1 VLCYNVLKV
10 YGEFGV
16 PVEIEKEILDYIHD
30 YVTIDDK
37 DFALLNSDFVK
48 KELDRLSKI
57 AHLGLMSKL
66 RRLARHDK
74 LEHAYGT
81 YWLCKQCMEKKPRL
95 VEDVVPFRLAGLL
108 HGIGHAPFSYDTE
121 YAIAKLY
128 QVHSPT
134 RTWVDDVFS
143 VCCEFV
149 QDQRVTEAARRMRS
163 HIDYEMLH
171 RWFGAFKIAK
181 SSASELNTEIGK
193 KVARILVDTDLFAHK
208 LLDELD
214 KLDYIPRDILYLA
227 IGRID
232 LNFPLLLNQFDKG
245 QDEVL
250 IRPNVSSIIEST
262 SDCLCDQA
270 YLCPEDKC
278 LRQLLEKCIVTE
290 VMDGNHTVEELIV
303 LDGDDAM
310 QDELLRF
317 RSGRIDLEE
326 AVRRVKGGTIKEIVS
341 MVGDSVESSLFDVEM
356 DLVRTNRRGIS
367 RYHETKGV
375 YVQCT
380 PNPYYAGVFFFDWS
394 ISGFLASVA
403 YDFNSKSPQNVIT
416 VLSRA
421 EQWLPSNLYGVNAS
435 FGKDALRLL
444 TGFDIETHL
453 ERYAD
458 IMPQIIKRHLKAPEE
473 EWKKELFNKSWS
485 LYEEA
490 PQIFAIYEDDE
501 ISPIDHFLEFP
512 QCWNTEMVGRVLDEC
527 RNTFNRMQ
535 KHRKG
540 KTKNHDDGK
549 DRLLEYLTYLETV
562 LWIGKKGYIGWVLP
576 SVWLV
581 REKDKK
587 RIAEIDVVALYV
599 EKEFR
604 SPVKIRLL
612 EVSTN
617 KSLDNKE
624 ENRKKLRDV
633 AHYIRSRFPRKVEV
647 RALFNGEEVV
657 PPY

>member
-1 VLCYNVLKV
+1 M
-10 YGEFGV
+10 
-16 PVEIEKEILDYIHD
+16 EIEKQILDYIHD
-30 YVTIDDK
+30 YITIDDE
-37 DFALLNSDFVK
+37 DFALLSNDFAK
-48 KELDRLSKI
+48 KELNRLSRI

-81 YWLCKQCMEKKPRL
+81 YWLCRQCMERKPRL
-95 VEDVVPFRLAGLL
+95 VSDDVPFRLAGLL

-134 RTWVDDVFS
+134 RRWVDDVFS
-143 VCCEFV
+143 VCCDFA
-149 QDQRVTEAARRMRS
+149 QDSGVTKAAKRMRS

-171 RWFGAFKIAK
+171 RWFGVFKIAK
-181 SSASELNTEIGK
+181 SSESELNTAIGK
-193 KVARILVDTDLFAHK
+193 KIARILLDTDLFAHR

-214 KLDYIPRDILYLA
+214 KLDYVPRDILYLA

-232 LNFPLLLNQFDKG
+232 LNFPLLLTQFNKG
-245 QDEVL
+245 QGAVL
-250 IRPNVSSIIEST
+250 IRPHVSSIIEST

-278 LRQLLEKCIVTE
+278 LRQLLEKCIVKE
-290 VMDGNHTVEELIV
+290 VMDEGHTVEQLII
-303 LDGDDAM
+303 LDSDDAM
-310 QDELLRF
+310 EDELLRF
-317 RSGRIDLEE
+317 KSGAVDLED
-326 AVRRVKGGTIKEIVS
+326 AVRKTKTGTIKEIVS
-341 MVGDSVESSLFDVEM
+341 MAGDSFESSLFDVEM
-356 DLVRTNRRGIS
+356 DLVRTNRRGID
-367 RYHETKGV
+367 RYHEKKGI

-380 PNPYYAGVFFFDWS
+380 PNPYYTGVFPFDWT
-394 ISGFLASVA
+394 ISGFLASVV
-403 YDFNSKSPQNVIT
+403 YDFGSASPQNVIT

-421 EQWLPSNLYGVNAS
+421 EQWLPSNLYGVNMS
-435 FGKDALRLL
+435 FGKDALKLL
-444 TGFDIETHL
+444 TGFDTETHL
-453 ERYAD
+453 ERYD
-458 IMPQIIKRHLKAPEE
+458 DMMPQITKRHLKASED
-473 EWKKELFNKSWS
+473 EWKKELFNESWS

-490 PQIFAIYEDDE
+490 PQVFGIYEPDE

-512 QCWNTEMVGRVLDEC
+512 QRWSTEIVRRVLGEC
-527 RNTFNRMQ
+527 RNTFGRMQ
-535 KHRKG
+535 KHGKG
-540 KTKNHDDGK
+540 KTRNHDDAK

-562 LWIGKKGYIGWVLP
+562 VRIGEKEYIGWVLP

-581 REKDKK
+581 REEDRK
-587 RIAEIDVVALYV
+587 RIAEVDVIALYV
-599 EKEFR
+599 EREFR
-604 SPVKIRLL
+604 SPVKVELL

-633 AHYIRSRFPRKVEV
+633 AHYVRSRFPRRVEV
-647 RALFNGEEVV
+647 RGFFNGEEVV